1 VILTRSGIKAAIE
14 KNQIRIHPF
23 NEEQLNPN
31 SYDLRLG
38 NTVVVY
44 TDHILDAAVK
54 PRTREF
60 EIPAA
65 GLLLTPGQLYL
76 MATVEQTE
84 TSHFV
89 PGIEGRSSV
98 GRLGISVHATAG
110 FGDVGFK
117 GTWTLE
123 VSAIR
128 PVIIYAGMRICQ
140 IFFEACSEI
149 MPGDLYVGQ
158 YLNQVSPKPS
168 GIHREV
174 DEWHRG

>member
-1 VILTRSGIKAAIE
+1 MILTRSGIKAAIE

-23 NEEQLNPN
+23 SESQLNPN

-38 NTVVVY
+38 NKVVTY
-44 TDHILDAAVK
+44 TDHILDAARK
-54 PRTREF
+54 PKTLEL
-60 EIPAA
+60 EIPSN
-65 GLLLTPGQLYL
+65 GLLLSPGQLYL

-123 VSAIR
+123 VSVIR
-128 PVIIYAGMRICQ
+128 PVVIYAGMRICQ

-168 GIHREV
+168 GIHREA